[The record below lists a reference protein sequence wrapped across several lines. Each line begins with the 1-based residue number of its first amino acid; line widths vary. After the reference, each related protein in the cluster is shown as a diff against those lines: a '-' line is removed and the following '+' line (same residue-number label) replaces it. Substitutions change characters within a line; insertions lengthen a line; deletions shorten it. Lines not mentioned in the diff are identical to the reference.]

1 MSRRTKTPAALLVVA
16 FAFAAL
22 ASTASAKVA
31 EFASEKY
38 AAALTGNQTGAHE
51 FTTVAGP
58 LKCTTAKITG
68 NLAAQSKTVVFTP
81 TYENCTFVGK
91 AATVAMNG
99 CTYTFEAGLLLNPKE
114 AMGAMRINCPAEKEI
129 VVTAGECVMKI
140 PPTAGEGPGFIDF
153 VNIEEKEI
161 EAKLD
166 VAPLNYSLNAK
177 CGPKEGAYEGG
188 KLVGP
193 YRIKGNNG
201 PIGVL

>member
-1 MSRRTKTPAALLVVA
+1 MSRRTKALGALVVV
-16 FAFAAL
+16 AL
-22 ASTASAKVA
+22 AIGALAGTASAKVA

-38 AAALTGNQTGAHE
+38 PAALTGNQVGVHE
-51 FTTVAGP
+51 FIGVAGP
-58 LKCTTAKITG
+58 LRCMTAKVTG
-68 NLAAQSKTVVFTP
+68 NLAAQSKTVVFAP
-81 TYENCTFVGK
+81 SYENCTFVGK
-91 AATVAMNG
+91 PAAVAING

-114 AMGAMRINCPAEKEI
+114 AMGAMKILCPTEKEI

-153 VNIEEKEI
+153 INVEEKEI

-166 VAPLNYSLNAK
+166 VAPLNYSLNAT

-193 YRIKGNNG
+193 YRIKGNAG